1 MDAPNSAEWIEWLQR
16 GKMQFANS
24 FRDSSAARA
33 TLRVAICATAF
44 FAPAAQASPGQAKKS
59 VPRKPIAGTT
69 WSKHDCGQG
78 VELRVSATSASQ
90 GSLLVA
96 EIRSAKPLVDVSG
109 KWTEKDIPFWQ
120 ADSTAAKG
128 AVVWRAFVG
137 VDLEQAAG
145 EYKLVVSQKTG
156 DGETAGCEASIN
168 VREGKFATER
178 LKVAPNFVE
187 PNPEQLAKAQEDQKK
202 LREIYATA
210 TPEKLWQGRFRI
222 PLDGAKTG
230 GNFGKRRV
238 LNGKSNSPHTGV
250 DFPSPTGTPVHAAQ
264 RGRVVVAGELY
275 YSGNTVLIDH
285 GLGVYTLYG
294 HFSGID
300 VKVGDMVETGA
311 VIGKVGA
318 TGRVTG
324 PHLHWGLTVD
334 RAHVNA
340 LEIVSRT
347 VSGE

>member
-1 MDAPNSAEWIEWLQR
+1 MR
-16 GKMQFANS
+16 GK
-24 FRDSSAARA
+24 SSLRLFSAWHTGGRWTIAVALLFGFTSQAA
-33 TLRVAICATAF
+33 
-44 FAPAAQASPGQAKKS
+44 AALAKNQPVHRSASAQVWTKY
-59 VPRKPIAGTT
+59 
-69 WSKHDCGQG
+69 DCGQG
-78 VELRVSATSASQ
+78 NELRIRTANATQ
-90 GSLLVA
+90 GTLLVA
-96 EIRSAKPLVDVSG
+96 EMGGAKPMVDVSG
-109 KWTEKDIPFWQ
+109 KWTERDISFWR
-120 ADSTAAKG
+120 SESGAAKG
-128 AVVWRAFVG
+128 TTVWRAFVG

-145 EYKLVVSQKTG
+145 EYKFGISAKTA
-156 DGETAGCEASIN
+156 DGETVSCEAKIT
-168 VREGKFATER
+168 VRIGKFATER

-202 LREIYATA
+202 LRELYATV
-210 TPEKLWQGRFRI
+210 TPEKLWNGPFRI
-222 PLDGAKTG
+222 PLDGVKSG
-230 GNFGKRRV
+230 GNFGKRRI

-294 HFSGID
+294 HFSEID
-300 VKVGDMVETGA
+300 VNAGDMVEKGA
-311 VIGKVGA
+311 VLGKVGA

-334 RAHVNA
+334 RARVNA
-340 LEIVSRT
+340 LEIVGKA